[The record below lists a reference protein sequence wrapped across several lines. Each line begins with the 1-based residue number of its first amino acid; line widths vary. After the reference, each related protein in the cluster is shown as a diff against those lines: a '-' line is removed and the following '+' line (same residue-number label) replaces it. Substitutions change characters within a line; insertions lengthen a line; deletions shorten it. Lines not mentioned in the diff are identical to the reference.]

1 MRWLFAPLC
10 LLVINAAAQAQPA
23 RCATPPRE
31 PLCLDR
37 LGSSNDPQAVAYCR
51 SEVNDY
57 RSRMSRYVDC
67 LSDEIERSRRQRDR
81 AEDRLD
87 CFARGS
93 GYCP

>member
-1 MRWLFAPLC
+1 MRWLCAC
-10 LLVINAAAQAQPA
+10 LSLLIIASAAQAQPT
-23 RCATPPRE
+23 RCAMPPRE

-37 LGSSNDPQAVAYCR
+37 LAASNDPQAVAYCR

-57 RSRMSRYVDC
+57 RSRLSRYIDC
-67 LSDEIERSRRQRDR
+67 LSDEIERSRNQRDK
-81 AEDRLD
+81 AETRLD